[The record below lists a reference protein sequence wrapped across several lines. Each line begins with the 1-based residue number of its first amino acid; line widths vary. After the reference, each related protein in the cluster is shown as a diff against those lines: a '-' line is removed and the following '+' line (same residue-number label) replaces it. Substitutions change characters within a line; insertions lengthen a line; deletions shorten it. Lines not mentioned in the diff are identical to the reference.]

1 MINTISREQLKDM
14 LDAKTPIKIVE
25 ALPAQY
31 FREQHLPG
39 AINIP
44 HNEIRNKAA
53 EMLVNKDA
61 FIAVYCANKECK
73 NSELAAKI
81 LLQMGHT
88 NVHEYSE
95 GKEHWLEAGFSVE
108 STNDL

>member
-1 MINTISREQLKDM
+1 MINTISREQLKDK
-14 LDAKTPIKIVE
+14 LDAKAPIKIVE
-25 ALPAQY
+25 ALPTQY

-44 HNEIRNKAA
+44 HDEIRHKAA
-53 EMLVNKDA
+53 ETLTNKDA
-61 FIAVYCANKECK
+61 FIVVYCASKECK

-81 LLQMGHT
+81 LLQMGYT

-95 GKEHWLEAGFSVE
+95 GKEHWLEAGFPVE
-108 STNDL
+108 PTSKL